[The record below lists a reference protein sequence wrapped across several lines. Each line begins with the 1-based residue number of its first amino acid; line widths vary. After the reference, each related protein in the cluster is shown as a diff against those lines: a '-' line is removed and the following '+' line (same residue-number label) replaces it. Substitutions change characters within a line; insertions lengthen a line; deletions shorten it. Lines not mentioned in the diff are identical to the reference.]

1 MQNLLYSIRAIKP
14 GNPPFT
20 FDNLPRGFDRG
31 VWTNEKQDTAVNG
44 ATVFQITV
52 GALDNEKGYRK
63 DSFGSID
70 NTHMQIGDKA
80 YEIEALSITSSAVFV
95 VLTETYQGST
105 ILYDYVLHT
114 TVADFSGETGV
125 ANGSNELGL
134 ISGFEASIF
143 YGNVSDGDSVTL
155 TLTAK

>member
-31 VWTNEKQDTAVNG
+31 VWTNEKQPTDVSG
-44 ATVFQITV
+44 ATAFQVMIGV
-52 GALDNEKGYRK
+52 LDSEKGYRK
-63 DSFGSID
+63 GSFGSID
-70 NTHMQIGDKA
+70 NTHIRIGDKA
-80 YEIEALSITSSAVFV
+80 YEIEALSITSNAVSL
-95 VLTETYQGST
+95 VLTEAYQGST

-125 ANGSNELGL
+125 ASNSNTLGL
-134 ISGFEASIF
+134 ISCFEASIF

-155 TLTAK
+155 TLKAK

>member
-1 MQNLLYSIRAIKP
+1 MQNLLYSIRAVKP

-31 VWTNEKQDTAVNG
+31 VWTNEKQSTAVSG
-44 ATVFQITV
+44 ATVFQVTV
-52 GALDNEKGYRK
+52 GVLDSEKGYRK
-63 DSFGSID
+63 SSFGLID
-70 NTHMQIGDKA
+70 NTHVQLGDKN
-80 YEIEALSITSSAVFV
+80 YEIEALSITSSAVSV
-95 VLTETYQGST
+95 ILTEAYQGST

-125 ANGSNELGL
+125 ASNSNTLGL

-143 YGNVSDGDSVTL
+143 YGNVSDGDSVIL
-155 TLTAK
+155 TLTVK